1 MKPSILMI
9 AGLAAIA
16 MSLPMATSAQRMPG
30 GAPSV
35 DTPHEW
41 QGLVNPP
48 SGPDDAQITR
58 RPQGIDVEFV
68 DRASLAGK
76 REVQASQIA
85 LERSPSADVRAY
97 ARRMVDDHGKTNDQL
112 RRLGAQKG
120 VPVQAARIVDPDV
133 DALRSKSGREFD
145 TAYVA
150 VAGPDAHREAIRLFD
165 AEARNGHDPDLR
177 AFAGR
182 TLPTLEHHLAAA
194 HKVARKVEGQ

>member
-1 MKPSILMI
+1 
-9 AGLAAIA
+9 
-16 MSLPMATSAQRMPG
+16 
-30 GAPSV
+30 
-35 DTPHEW
+35 
-41 QGLVNPP
+41 
-48 SGPDDAQITR
+48 
-58 RPQGIDVEFV
+58 
-68 DRASLAGK
+68 
-76 REVQASQIA
+76 
-85 LERSPSADVRAY
+85 
-97 ARRMVDDHGKTNDQL
+97 MVDDHGKTNDQL

-194 HKVARKVEGQ
+194 QKVARKVEGQ